1 MKGANRM
8 QIVIDI
14 PDVPIQD
21 YQDLYYKIHGIAASE
36 GLFDDKEKSQRA
48 LALKAVLDVLNGVV
62 NGTPLPKGH
71 GDLIDRDEL
80 IKDRVSNDN
89 TVILANTAKTII
101 PAEKGE

>member
-1 MKGANRM
+1 M